1 MHSPYCMQKHPNPYD
16 QARCWCWRGSPDMFK
31 IIVWGSMGYT
41 ISLTPAVQLCNKAIS
56 DDPARTFSAASDSKH
71 TQMKQPQIVH
81 QHPSFHFFTLN
92 QLQTLFLF
100 RWWLQGPGSRR
111 SMCKDLGT
119 RPWNKLSNL
128 QPNPQD
134 FQIPDCIDCID
145 SIDCTDSIDCIDSI
159 GCIDCIDCMFGSQV
173 VVRRWLIN
181 W

>member
-1 MHSPYCMQKHPNPYD
+1 LCIRPIACKSIRILMIRPAAGAGED
-16 QARCWCWRGSPDMFK
+16 RRTFK
-31 IIVWGSMGYT
+31 IIVWGSMGYN
-41 ISLTPAVQLCNKAIS
+41 ISLTLAVQLCNKAIS
-56 DDPARTFSAASDSKH
+56 DNPARTFSAASDSKH

-134 FQIPDCIDCID
+134 LQILDCIDCIDFIDCID
-145 SIDCTDSIDCIDSI
+145 SIDCI
-159 GCIDCIDCMFGSQV
+159 GCMFGSQL